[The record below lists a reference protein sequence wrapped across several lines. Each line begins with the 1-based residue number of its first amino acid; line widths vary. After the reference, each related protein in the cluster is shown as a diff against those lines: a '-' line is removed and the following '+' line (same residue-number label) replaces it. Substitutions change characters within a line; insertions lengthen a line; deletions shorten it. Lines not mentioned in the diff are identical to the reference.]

1 MSKPGHWWY
10 SIVTKAIKAYPALAQ
25 AKGEVQAVSVT
36 ASYSGMPRNHESTRA
51 TEDSALRQLAP
62 REEADLYAVR
72 LAIEDIG
79 RDQYGGEI
87 LGVVNL
93 YHWKGV
99 HNFDTVGY
107 MLNMSGTTAK
117 RRNARFVR
125 EVAKNMGYLRRLG

>member
-1 MSKPGHWWY
+1 MSKPSHWWY
-10 SIVTKAIKAYPALAQ
+10 YNVVKAIKAYPALTR
-25 AKGEVQAVSVT
+25 AKGEIQT
-36 ASYSGMPRNHESTRA
+36 ASMTANYSGMPKNHEPGRT
-51 TEDSALRQLAP
+51 TENSALRQLAP

-72 LAIEDIG
+72 LAIEDIE

-87 LGVVNL
+87 MGVVNL

-99 HNFDTVGY
+99 HNFDTVGD
-107 MLNMSGTTAK
+107 MLSMSGTTAK